1 MFETIKGL
9 FKNKATSWKFSD
21 NTSKQLTPIRH
32 SANKFT
38 NEKDIYFDPKDYSMF
53 KFGCKDVARRF
64 GIELAQSFMNS
75 DEYKKIKTESLFI
88 HPEKR
93 IIVISSPYVHIPTAT
108 FAMKDYFIRYLNH
121 NLVHSNLMP
130 VLEAKMY
137 RKSSYKEEYGEMNKE
152 QRFAIME
159 KDVFHIDKSLIQ
171 GNICLFLDDIV
182 ITGAHEHRVKKML
195 EQYNIQSENYFLY
208 FAELSSHETNPIIEN
223 YLNYA
228 FVKNLVCLDKIIK
241 NENFLMNT
249 RVVKYILDAPFEECK
264 TFLTYQKQV
273 FLQTLYHNAIGNGYH
288 LIDDYSMNLGYL
300 KSII

>member
-1 MFETIKGL
+1 
-9 FKNKATSWKFSD
+9 
-21 NTSKQLTPIRH
+21 
-32 SANKFT
+32 
-38 NEKDIYFDPKDYSMF
+38 MF

-64 GIELAQSFMNS
+64 GIELAQSFMKS
-75 DEYKKIKTESLFI
+75 EEYKKIKTKSLFF

-93 IIVISSPYVHIPTAT
+93 IIVVSSPYVHIPTAT
-108 FAMKDYFIRYLNH
+108 FAMKDYFIRDINH

-182 ITGAHEHRVKKML
+182 ITGAHEYRVKKML
-195 EQYNIQSENYFLY
+195 EHYNIESENYFLY
-208 FAELSSHETNPIIEN
+208 FAELLSHETNPIIEN

-241 NENFLMNT
+241 NGLFI
-249 RVVKYILDAPFEECK
+249 KLDQC
-264 TFLTYQKQV
+264 QI
-273 FLQTLYHNAIGNGYH
+273 H
-288 LIDDYSMNLGYL
+288 SNL
-300 KSII
+300 